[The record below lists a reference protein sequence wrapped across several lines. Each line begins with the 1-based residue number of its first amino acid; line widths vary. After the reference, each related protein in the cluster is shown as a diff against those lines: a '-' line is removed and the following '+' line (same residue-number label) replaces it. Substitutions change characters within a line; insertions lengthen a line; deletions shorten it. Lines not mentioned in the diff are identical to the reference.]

1 MFGRYGAVSQLA
13 SINDAKE
20 NEFIRKLSNDSMW
33 IGLDARGVY
42 RGKSTLL
49 KYCLSIICLFF

>member
-1 MFGRYGAVSQLA
+1 MFGRYRTVSQLA

-42 RGKSTLL
+42 RGKLTLL
-49 KYCLSIICLFF
+49 NYCLIYFIF